1 MAEIQ
6 IKRALLSV
14 TDKTGLVDF
23 ASYLS
28 ENGVELISTGGT
40 AQTIRDAGINVVEVS
55 DFTGSPEIL
64 GGRVK
69 TLHPKIHGGI
79 LARRDHDDDQS
90 EMAEND
96 IRLTFT
102 TSKKRYVAE
111 TILRLALRISISV
124 ALR

>member
-28 ENGVELISTGGT
+28 ESGVELISTGGT

-69 TLHPKIHGGI
+69 TLQPKIHVGI
-79 LARRDHDDDQS
+79 LARRDHEDDS
-90 EMAEND
+90 
-96 IRLTFT
+96 R
-102 TSKKRYVAE
+102 KWRR
-111 TILRLALRISISV
+111 TISARSI
-124 ALR
+124 